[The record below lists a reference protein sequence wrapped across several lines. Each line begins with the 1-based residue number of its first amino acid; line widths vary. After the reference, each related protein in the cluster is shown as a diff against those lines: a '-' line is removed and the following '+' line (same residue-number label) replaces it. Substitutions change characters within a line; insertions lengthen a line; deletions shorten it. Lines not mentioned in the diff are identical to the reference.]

1 MSQLKAKDLMLP
13 LHQCATVS
21 EHATLYE
28 AVVVL
33 ESTRKMYQR
42 WDYRPRIALVHADD
56 RNIIGTVR
64 HYDILKALEPRYKE
78 FGPLPWHPG
87 FGLKTELVQS
97 SFRRYEV
104 WTDPLPDLCKA
115 AATLRVKDIMRIPS
129 ETEYIGLETSLGE
142 AMHAMLLGNHPSLLV
157 TDATGVVGILRLS
170 DVGSHVVSEI
180 RKNAEAPSAAS

>member
-1 MSQLKAKDLMLP
+1 MSELKAKDLMLP

-21 EHATLYE
+21 ESATLYE

-42 WDYRPRIALVHADD
+42 WDYRPRIALVHGDHQK
-56 RNIIGTVR
+56 ILGTVR

-87 FGLKTELVQS
+87 FGLKKELVRS
-97 SFRRYEV
+97 TYKRYEV
-104 WTDPLPDLCKA
+104 WTDPLTDLCRA
-115 AATLRVKDIMRIPS
+115 AAQVKVKDIMRIPS

-142 AMHAMLLGNHPSLLV
+142 AMHAMLLGNHPTLLV
-157 TDATGVVGILRLS
+157 TDANGVAGILRLS
-170 DVGSHVVSEI
+170 DVGSYVVNEI
-180 RKNAEAPSAAS
+180 RKSAESSRDA